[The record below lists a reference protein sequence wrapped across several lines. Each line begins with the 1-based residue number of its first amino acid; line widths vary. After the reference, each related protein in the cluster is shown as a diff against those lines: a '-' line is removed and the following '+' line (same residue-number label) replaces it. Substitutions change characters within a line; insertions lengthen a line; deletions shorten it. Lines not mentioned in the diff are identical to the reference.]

1 MIKRGYGAASRGLW
15 RRLSLVLRSC
25 RPLESS
31 NGWHNKCSHAPKH
44 IWAQFKGNIRDT
56 GCNIMIKRVFTIFIL
71 TLLLL
76 FSSPVYSLDTS
87 SKTLEKYTKKISNKF
102 TRTYCNTTKFGISYD
117 GALAFAI
124 GETNKEFKNNKL
136 NKLID
141 YSLLKNS
148 IVNDLENNCQVY
160 DFAITSLENLKFN

>member
-1 MIKRGYGAASRGLW
+1 MIKRAFA
-15 RRLSLVLRSC
+15 
-25 RPLESS
+25 
-31 NGWHNKCSHAPKH
+31 
-44 IWAQFKGNIRDT
+44 I
-56 GCNIMIKRVFTIFIL
+56 FTL
-71 TLLLL
+71 TLLFLV
-76 FSSPVYSLDTS
+76 STPVYSLDTS
-87 SKTLEKYTKKISNKF
+87 SKTLEKYTKKISDKF

-124 GETNKEFKNNKL
+124 GETNKEFNNNKL

-160 DFAITSLENLKFN
+160 DFAISNLENLKFN

>member
-1 MIKRGYGAASRGLW
+1 M
-15 RRLSLVLRSC
+15 
-25 RPLESS
+25 
-31 NGWHNKCSHAPKH
+31 
-44 IWAQFKGNIRDT
+44 
-56 GCNIMIKRVFTIFIL
+56 IFIL

-76 FSSPVYSLDTS
+76 FNSPVYSLDTS

-136 NKLID
+136 NEFLD

-160 DFAITSLENLKFN
+160 DFAISKLENLKLN

>member
-1 MIKRGYGAASRGLW
+1 
-15 RRLSLVLRSC
+15 
-25 RPLESS
+25 
-31 NGWHNKCSHAPKH
+31 
-44 IWAQFKGNIRDT
+44 
-56 GCNIMIKRVFTIFIL
+56 MIKRVFAIL
-71 TLLLL
+71 TLTLL
-76 FSSPVYSLDTS
+76 FLYSTPVYSLDTS
-87 SKTLEKYTKKISNKF
+87 SKSLEKYTKKISNKF
-102 TRTYCNTTKFGISYD
+102 TRTYCNTTKFGISYE

-160 DFAITSLENLKFN
+160 DFDISNLENLKFN

>member
-1 MIKRGYGAASRGLW
+1 
-15 RRLSLVLRSC
+15 
-25 RPLESS
+25 
-31 NGWHNKCSHAPKH
+31 
-44 IWAQFKGNIRDT
+44 
-56 GCNIMIKRVFTIFIL
+56 MIKRVFTILIL

-76 FSSPVYSLDTS
+76 FCSPVYSLDNS
-87 SKTLEKYTKKISNKF
+87 FKTLEKYTKKISSKF
-102 TRTYCNTTKFGISYD
+102 TRTYCNTSNFGISYE

-124 GETNKEFKNNKL
+124 GETNKEFKYNKL

-160 DFAITSLENLKFN
+160 DFDISNLENLKFN

>member
-1 MIKRGYGAASRGLW
+1 
-15 RRLSLVLRSC
+15 
-25 RPLESS
+25 
-31 NGWHNKCSHAPKH
+31 
-44 IWAQFKGNIRDT
+44 
-56 GCNIMIKRVFTIFIL
+56 MIKRVFTIFIL

-76 FSSPVYSLDTS
+76 FNYPVYSLDTS

-102 TRTYCNTTKFGISYD
+102 TRTYCNTTKFGISYE

-141 YSLLKNS
+141 YPLLKNS
-148 IVNDLENNCQVY
+148 IIYDLQNNCQIY
-160 DFAITSLENLKFN
+160 DFAISSLENLKLN

>member
-1 MIKRGYGAASRGLW
+1 
-15 RRLSLVLRSC
+15 
-25 RPLESS
+25 
-31 NGWHNKCSHAPKH
+31 
-44 IWAQFKGNIRDT
+44 
-56 GCNIMIKRVFTIFIL
+56 MIKRVFAIYTL
-71 TLLLL
+71 TLLFL

-87 SKTLEKYTKKISNKF
+87 SKTLEKYTKKISSKF
-102 TRTYCNTTKFGISYD
+102 TRTYCNTTNFGISYE

-160 DFAITSLENLKFN
+160 DFDISNLENLKFN

>member
-1 MIKRGYGAASRGLW
+1 MIKR
-15 RRLSLVLRSC
+15 
-25 RPLESS
+25 
-31 NGWHNKCSHAPKH
+31 
-44 IWAQFKGNIRDT
+44 F
-56 GCNIMIKRVFTIFIL
+56 FTIFIL

-76 FSSPVYSLDTS
+76 FNYPVYSLDTS

-102 TRTYCNTTKFGISYD
+102 TRTYCNTTKFGISYE

-141 YSLLKNS
+141 YSLLKKS
-148 IVNDLENNCQVY
+148 IIYDLQNNCQIY
-160 DFAITSLENLKFN
+160 DFAISSLENLKLN

>member
-1 MIKRGYGAASRGLW
+1 
-15 RRLSLVLRSC
+15 
-25 RPLESS
+25 
-31 NGWHNKCSHAPKH
+31 
-44 IWAQFKGNIRDT
+44 
-56 GCNIMIKRVFTIFIL
+56 MIKRVFTIFIL
-71 TLLLL
+71 TLLLF

-136 NKLID
+136 NEFID
-141 YSLLKNS
+141 YSLLKDS

-160 DFAITSLENLKFN
+160 DFAISNLESLKFN

>member
-1 MIKRGYGAASRGLW
+1 
-15 RRLSLVLRSC
+15 
-25 RPLESS
+25 
-31 NGWHNKCSHAPKH
+31 
-44 IWAQFKGNIRDT
+44 
-56 GCNIMIKRVFTIFIL
+56 MIKRVFSIFIL

-76 FSSPVYSLDTS
+76 FNSPVYSLDNS
-87 SKTLEKYTKKISNKF
+87 SKSLEKYTKKISNKF
-102 TRTYCNTTKFGISYD
+102 TRTYCNTSKFGISYE

-141 YSLLKNS
+141 YSLLKKS

-160 DFAITSLENLKFN
+160 DFAITKLENLKFN

>member
-1 MIKRGYGAASRGLW
+1 MIK
-15 RRLSLVLRSC
+15 
-25 RPLESS
+25 
-31 NGWHNKCSHAPKH
+31 K
-44 IWAQFKGNIRDT
+44 
-56 GCNIMIKRVFTIFIL
+56 VFTIFIL
-71 TLLLL
+71 TLLFL

-87 SKTLEKYTKKISNKF
+87 SKTLEKYTKKISSKF
-102 TRTYCNTTKFGISYD
+102 TRTYCNTTNFGISYE

-160 DFAITSLENLKFN
+160 DFDISNLENLKFN

>member
-1 MIKRGYGAASRGLW
+1 
-15 RRLSLVLRSC
+15 
-25 RPLESS
+25 
-31 NGWHNKCSHAPKH
+31 
-44 IWAQFKGNIRDT
+44 
-56 GCNIMIKRVFTIFIL
+56 MIKRVFAIFTL
-71 TLLLL
+71 TLLFL

-87 SKTLEKYTKKISNKF
+87 SKTLEKYTKKIANKF
-102 TRTYCNTTKFGISYD
+102 SRTYCNTTKFGISYE

-160 DFAITSLENLKFN
+160 DFEISNLQNLKFN

>member
-1 MIKRGYGAASRGLW
+1 MIKS
-15 RRLSLVLRSC
+15 
-25 RPLESS
+25 
-31 NGWHNKCSHAPKH
+31 
-44 IWAQFKGNIRDT
+44 
-56 GCNIMIKRVFTIFIL
+56 VFTIFIL
-71 TLLLL
+71 TLLLIL
-76 FSSPVYSLDTS
+76 SSPVYSLDTS

-148 IVNDLENNCQVY
+148 IANDLENNCQVY
-160 DFAITSLENLKFN
+160 GFAISNLDNLKFN

>member
-1 MIKRGYGAASRGLW
+1 MIKRIFA
-15 RRLSLVLRSC
+15 
-25 RPLESS
+25 
-31 NGWHNKCSHAPKH
+31 
-44 IWAQFKGNIRDT
+44 I
-56 GCNIMIKRVFTIFIL
+56 FTL
-71 TLLLL
+71 TFLFL

-102 TRTYCNTTKFGISYD
+102 TRTYCNTTKFGISYE

-148 IVNDLENNCQVY
+148 IINDLENNCQVY
-160 DFAITSLENLKFN
+160 DFGISNLENLKFN

>member
-1 MIKRGYGAASRGLW
+1 
-15 RRLSLVLRSC
+15 
-25 RPLESS
+25 
-31 NGWHNKCSHAPKH
+31 
-44 IWAQFKGNIRDT
+44 
-56 GCNIMIKRVFTIFIL
+56 MIKRVFTIFIL
-71 TLLLL
+71 TLLFL

-87 SKTLEKYTKKISNKF
+87 SKTLEKYTKKISSKF
-102 TRTYCNTTKFGISYD
+102 TRTYCNTSNFGISNE

-141 YSLLKNS
+141 YSLLNNL

-160 DFAITSLENLKFN
+160 DFEISNLENLKFN

>member
-1 MIKRGYGAASRGLW
+1 
-15 RRLSLVLRSC
+15 
-25 RPLESS
+25 
-31 NGWHNKCSHAPKH
+31 
-44 IWAQFKGNIRDT
+44 
-56 GCNIMIKRVFTIFIL
+56 MIKRVFAIL
-71 TLLLL
+71 TLTLL
-76 FSSPVYSLDTS
+76 FLFSTPVYSLDTS
-87 SKTLEKYTKKISNKF
+87 SKSLEKYTKKISSKF
-102 TRTYCNTTKFGISYD
+102 TRTYCNTSNFGISYE

-160 DFAITSLENLKFN
+160 NFDISNLENLKFN

>member
-1 MIKRGYGAASRGLW
+1 MVKR
-15 RRLSLVLRSC
+15 
-25 RPLESS
+25 
-31 NGWHNKCSHAPKH
+31 
-44 IWAQFKGNIRDT
+44 F
-56 GCNIMIKRVFTIFIL
+56 FTIFSL
-71 TLLLL
+71 TLILL

-102 TRTYCNTTKFGISYD
+102 TRTYCNTTQFGISYE

-148 IVNDLENNCQVY
+148 IVNGLENNCQIY
-160 DFAITSLENLKFN
+160 DFPISSLENLEFN

>member
-1 MIKRGYGAASRGLW
+1 
-15 RRLSLVLRSC
+15 
-25 RPLESS
+25 
-31 NGWHNKCSHAPKH
+31 
-44 IWAQFKGNIRDT
+44 
-56 GCNIMIKRVFTIFIL
+56 MIKRVFTIFIL
-71 TLLLL
+71 SLLLL
-76 FSSPVYSLDTS
+76 FSNQVYSLDTS
-87 SKTLEKYTKKISNKF
+87 SKILEKYTRKISNKF
-102 TRTYCNTTKFGISYD
+102 TRTYCNTTKFGISYE

-160 DFAITSLENLKFN
+160 DFDINNLENLKFN

>member
-1 MIKRGYGAASRGLW
+1 
-15 RRLSLVLRSC
+15 
-25 RPLESS
+25 
-31 NGWHNKCSHAPKH
+31 
-44 IWAQFKGNIRDT
+44 
-56 GCNIMIKRVFTIFIL
+56 MIKRVFTILFL
-71 TLLLL
+71 TSFLL

-87 SKTLEKYTKKISNKF
+87 SKSLDKYTKKISNKF
-102 TRTYCNTTKFGISYD
+102 TRTYCNTTKFGISYE

-148 IVNDLENNCQVY
+148 IIHDLENNCQIY
-160 DFAITSLENLKFN
+160 DFATSSLENLKLN